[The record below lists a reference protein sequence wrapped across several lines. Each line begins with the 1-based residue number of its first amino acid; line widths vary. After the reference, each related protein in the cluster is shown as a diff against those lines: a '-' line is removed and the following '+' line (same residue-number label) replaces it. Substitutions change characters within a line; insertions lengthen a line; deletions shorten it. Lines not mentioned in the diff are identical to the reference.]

1 MSIRVEQVI
10 DKTTGTVTREEHFKN
25 GKLHRDGDQPAVIVR
40 NATTG
45 IVTEESYW
53 KDNKLHRDGD
63 QPARIERDATT
74 GNVTGESYW
83 KDGARIPAPA
93 KRPIHDMGQAANTK
107 LVP

>member
-1 MSIRVEQVI
+1 MSIRIEQVI

-45 IVTEESYW
+45 
-53 KDNKLHRDGD
+53 
-63 QPARIERDATT
+63 
-74 GNVTGESYW
+74 NVTGESYW

-93 KRPIHDMGQAANTK
+93 KRPVHDMGQAANTK